1 MDPVTVYLGLGSNRG
16 DRANNIQ
23 RALDLLA
30 RDVTLELCS
39 SIYDTAPWGYHDQG
53 RFLNCVCR
61 GTTLLEPHDLLKA
74 VKRVEGIVGRRRT
87 FVNGPRVIDVDILF
101 YGLRV
106 VGEPGL
112 QIPHP
117 GMAERPFVVIPLEE
131 IAAAQRHPV
140 LGLTVSELA
149 AGLVRSLKPGVCS
162 EDVRLW
168 GGPIP
173 VLRIS

>member
-1 MDPVTVYLGLGSNRG
+1 MDPVTIYLGLGSNLG

-39 SIYDTAPWGYHDQG
+39 SMYDTAPWGYDDQG
-53 RFLNCVCR
+53 RFLNCVCK
-61 GTTLLEPHDLLKA
+61 GTTLLEPRDLLKA

-101 YGLRV
+101 YGRRV
-106 VGEPGL
+106 VSEPGL
-112 QIPHP
+112 EIPHP
-117 GMAERPFVVIPLEE
+117 GIAGRAFVVTPLQE
-131 IAAAQRHPV
+131 IAADLRHPV
-140 LGLTVSELA
+140 LELTVAELA
-149 AGLVRSLKPGVCS
+149 ERLAGDPESGVCS